1 MSASHLISDESVAP
15 VVAASG
21 GIGGGG
27 VIDPQADMHSGGNGG
42 VDKKSRNFPPSLVAG
57 VIMVGMTLLMGVVS
71 FFWTPFPIDSVG
83 DGDRLSGPTSQ
94 FWIGTDRLGRDL
106 FTQLMTGAQSA
117 IIVAIAAVVIA
128 GILGVLIGI
137 LAASTTRW
145 MDIALVNLVDL
156 LIAFPTLLLAMLIV
170 TVRGA
175 SLTSA
180 ILAIGI
186 SGSAIIARITR
197 INASRVLREDY
208 VTAAIASGT
217 NWFGIIGRHVIPNI
231 LPMLLVQL
239 MILAGTAILAE
250 ASLSYLG
257 LGAPPPAPS
266 WGRMLKEAQAT
277 IGVQPIAAI
286 VPGVAIAWTVL
297 GLNLLGDGLRE
308 RLDPSL
314 RGDR

>member
-1 MSASHLISDESVAP
+1 MISGISDESIASAGQLP
-15 VVAASG
+15 V
-21 GIGGGG
+21 
-27 VIDPQADMHSGGNGG
+27 DPQMVTNSTVN
-42 VDKKSRNFPPSLVAG
+42 KRKRSYPPSLIAGTLMVAVT
-57 VIMVGMTLLMGVVS
+57 VILGLVS
-71 FFWTPFPIDSVG
+71 FVWTPFPVDSVG
-83 DGDRLSGPTSQ
+83 DGDRLAGPSAD

-117 IIVAIAAVVIA
+117 LIVAVCAVLIA
-128 GILGVLIGI
+128 GVLGVLIGI
-137 LAASTTRW
+137 LAAATTRW
-145 MDIALVNLVDL
+145 VDVALVNLVDL

-170 TVRGA
+170 TVRSA
-175 SLTSA
+175 SLSSA
-180 ILAIGI
+180 IFAIGI

-217 NWFGIIGRHVIPNI
+217 KWVGIVVRHVVPNI
-231 LPMLLVQL
+231 LPMLIVQL

-277 IGVQPIAAI
+277 ISVQPIAAFA
-286 VPGVAIAWTVL
+286 PGIAIAWTVL

>member
-1 MSASHLISDESVAP
+1 MPKIPDDSVEQQGIVP
-15 VVAASG
+15 SSG
-21 GIGGGG
+21 GLSG
-27 VIDPQADMHSGGNGG
+27 VADPVALG
-42 VDKKSRNFPPSLVAG
+42 VTESSISLTPTTRARNFPPSLIAG
-57 VIMVGMTLLMGVVS
+57 IIMVAVTVLVGLVS
-71 FFWTPFPIDSVG
+71 FVWTPFPVDSVG
-83 DGDRLSGPTSQ
+83 DGDRLAAPSAD

-117 IIVAIAAVVIA
+117 LIVAVCAVLIA
-128 GILGVLIGI
+128 GVLGVLIGI
-137 LAASTTRW
+137 VAASTTRW
-145 MDIALVNLVDL
+145 LDVALVNLVDL

-217 NWFGIIGRHVIPNI
+217 KWGGIIGRHVIPNI
-231 LPMLLVQL
+231 LPMLIVQL

-277 IGVQPIAAI
+277 LSVQPVAALA
-286 VPGVAIAWTVL
+286 PGIAIAWTVL

>member
-1 MSASHLISDESVAP
+1 MSGFENAPLPVSGPLSDDIAGLGP
-15 VVAASG
+15 VASG
-21 GIGGGG
+21 GLGEPDSARAGKPRRH
-27 VIDPQADMHSGGNGG
+27 V
-42 VDKKSRNFPPSLVAG
+42 PPSLIAG
-57 VIMVGMTLLMGVVS
+57 AIMVAVTVVMGLVS
-71 FFWTPFPIDSVG
+71 IVWTPFPVESVG
-83 DGDRLSGPTSQ
+83 DGDRLAGPSAE

-106 FTQLMTGAQSA
+106 FTQLLTGARSA
-117 IIVAIAAVVIA
+117 LIVAVAAVVIA
-128 GILGVLIGI
+128 GVLGVLIGI
-137 LAASTTRW
+137 VAAATTKW
-145 MDIALVNLVDL
+145 LDVALVNLVDL
-156 LIAFPTLLLAMLIV
+156 MIAFPTLLLAMLVV

-175 SLTSA
+175 SLSSA
-180 ILAIGI
+180 VIAIGV
-186 SGSAIIARITR
+186 SGSAVIARITR
-197 INASRVLREDY
+197 INATRVLREDY

-217 NWFGIIGRHVIPNI
+217 RWVGIVVRHVLPNI

-266 WGRMLKEAQAT
+266 WGRMLKEAQST
-277 IGVQPIAAI
+277 LSVQPIAAI
-286 VPGVAIAWTVL
+286 VPGIAIAWTVL

>member
-1 MSASHLISDESVAP
+1 MSGISDESVASAGQLP
-15 VVAASG
+15 V
-21 GIGGGG
+21 
-27 VIDPQADMHSGGNGG
+27 DPQMVTNSTVN
-42 VDKKSRNFPPSLVAG
+42 KRKRSYPPSLIAGTLMVAVT
-57 VIMVGMTLLMGVVS
+57 VILGLVS
-71 FFWTPFPIDSVG
+71 FVWTPFPVDSVG
-83 DGDRLSGPTSQ
+83 DGDRLAGPSAD

-117 IIVAIAAVVIA
+117 LIVAVCAVLIA
-128 GILGVLIGI
+128 GVLGVLIGI
-137 LAASTTRW
+137 LAAATTRW
-145 MDIALVNLVDL
+145 VDVALVNLVDL

-175 SLTSA
+175 SLSSA
-180 ILAIGI
+180 IFAIGI

-217 NWFGIIGRHVIPNI
+217 KWVGIVVRHVVPNI
-231 LPMLLVQL
+231 LPMLIVQL

-277 IGVQPIAAI
+277 ISVQPIAAFA
-286 VPGVAIAWTVL
+286 PGIAIAWTVL